1 MTTLHAEIVAA
12 PLEIW
17 LAPVGTAFPEVDAV
31 PAGPWAKLGTSG
43 DKNYT
48 EAGVTVTHNQTIN
61 TFRPAGS
68 TAPRKAWRTQEDL
81 LIDFELVDIS
91 SAQYAKVLNNA
102 TLTQESAGIG
112 DAGQDDFN
120 LLMGH
125 DVSLFALLARGVSP
139 SDAALTAQY
148 QVPIVYQAASPKPV
162 FAKGTPAGL
171 ACQFAALEDDTNG
184 FGKFVIETH
193 VAS

>member
-1 MTTLHAEIVAA
+1 MTGVHAEIVAA

-17 LAPVGTAFPEVDAV
+17 LAPVNTAFPEVDTA

-48 EAGVTVTHNQTIN
+48 EAGVSVTHSQTIN

-68 TAPRKAWRTQEDL
+68 TAARKAWRTAEEL
-81 LIDFELVDIS
+81 LIDFELVDLS

-102 TLTQESAGIG
+102 TVSQEAAGIG
-112 DAGQDDFN
+112 DPGQDDFN
-120 LLMGH
+120 LLQGV
-125 DVSLFALLARGVSP
+125 DVALFALLARGLSTY
-139 SDAALTAQY
+139 DASLAAQY

-162 FAKGTPAGL
+162 FMKGNPAGL
-171 ACQFAALEDDTNG
+171 AIQFAALEDDTLG
-184 FGKFVIETH
+184 FGKLVIETH